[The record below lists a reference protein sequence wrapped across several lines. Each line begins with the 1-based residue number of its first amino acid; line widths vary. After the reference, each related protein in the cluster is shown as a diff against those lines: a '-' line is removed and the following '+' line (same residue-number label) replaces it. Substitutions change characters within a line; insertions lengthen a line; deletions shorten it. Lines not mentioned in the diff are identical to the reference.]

1 MKKAEKDVFCFVGL
15 YQFLWSNTKSQPNQ
29 AQRAKAQTVKLLTLN
44 QSEFEEKA
52 TENRDWVSSVFSAKH

>member
-1 MKKAEKDVFCFVGL
+1 MCSVLSGCISLFGVI
-15 YQFLWSNTKSQPNQ
+15 QNHSQTRHRE
-29 AQRAKAQTVKLLTLN
+29 QRPAQTVKLLALN